1 MMPLADIWNKA
12 RTFAVAGLAG
22 VWGILAPIHV
32 LIYAVFFLIGVDLLS
47 GVWKAF
53 KAKEAITSR
62 RMRETVGKLAG
73 YMLALLTCFAIDKIL
88 GLNDISIARL
98 TAGGLAFVEAKS
110 IAENLTVILGFDP
123 LAAVVEKLKPPPKQD
138 PKDSDKGPK

>member
-1 MMPLADIWNKA
+1 MYLLALQDIWTK
-12 RTFAVAGLAG
+12 TKTLVLAGMAG

-32 LIYAVFFLIGVDLLS
+32 LIYCVFFLIGADFAA
-47 GVWKAF
+47 GIWKAI
-53 KAKEAITSR
+53 KSKESITSR

-73 YMLALLTCFAIDKIL
+73 YMLALLACFAVDKIL

-98 TAGGLAFVEAKS
+98 TAGGLAFVELKS

-123 LAAVVEKLKPPPKQD
+123 LAAVIEKLKPK
-138 PKDSDKGPK
+138 PKDPQS